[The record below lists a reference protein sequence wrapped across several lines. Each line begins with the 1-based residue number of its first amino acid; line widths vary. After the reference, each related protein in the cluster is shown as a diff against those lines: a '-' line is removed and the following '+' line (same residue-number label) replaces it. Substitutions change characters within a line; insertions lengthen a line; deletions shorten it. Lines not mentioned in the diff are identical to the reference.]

1 MASSKRSSHALVTRG
16 GIAFSNL
23 LAPIEQLVLIMKGK
37 LEAADLAACVT
48 EVERTVAHSVDVYC
62 EFAESK
68 KDVRSNHRRAL
79 RMEMDLESLSLS
91 AAVSPN
97 TLCSGLGDLAN
108 LRLQLHPCTGPLI
121 AGRGHDRRRRAED
134 KRHHEGQFAVVR
146 RRS

>member
-1 MASSKRSSHALVTRG
+1 
-16 GIAFSNL
+16 
-23 LAPIEQLVLIMKGK
+23 VLIMKGK

-68 KDVRSNHRRAL
+68 KHVRSNHRRAV

-108 LRLQLHPCTGPLI
+108 LRLQLYPCST
-121 AGRGHDRRRRAED
+121 RAPA
-134 KRHHEGQFAVVR
+134 H
-146 RRS
+146 

>member
-1 MASSKRSSHALVTRG
+1 
-16 GIAFSNL
+16 
-23 LAPIEQLVLIMKGK
+23 MKGK

-68 KDVRSNHRRAL
+68 KHVRSIANHRRAL

-91 AAVSPN
+91 VAVSPN

-108 LRLQLHPCTGPLI
+108 AAAGAPVHRPTDRC
-121 AGRGHDRRRRAED
+121 GRGHDRRRRAED